1 MTAMPRICCCPCR
14 RRCHPLYASLLLILI
29 VINCATTINGSPAL
43 ISENLEQ
50 DNVIPLTEVDEN
62 GNIETDQID
71 KISIIEESKA
81 ILLTEADQNGNT
93 ENDQIVQ
100 SNGILVPIENGN
112 VLHDHHHQHH
122 NLVKTP
128 AVVATENDQDHLRPR
143 TRQSKN
149 KKSLNIFSH
158 NYLLPKIIK
167 KLRRIEH
174 YDASTLVANANELQ
188 VLIDYAIDW
197 AHSNGLILRTRDH
210 LNTSDLAEFAPF
222 SLFPTPFPRKIF
234 NQALNVQTAM
244 QLLYFR
250 ISKDFEFLKTVHQD
264 IIKTDK
270 VVKSFMEIVEK
281 VYEEGIH
288 QPITLFFQRSDYMLH
303 SSKNDQSEDNYALKQ
318 IEVNGSALGGAGLV
332 TRVTRLHRRML
343 KKAGIEAPKS
353 NVPDNGSDVMTAKAL
368 FHAWQVFG
376 KADAVLLFLVDTN
389 ADMLQFDRR
398 NIQYEFERV
407 SKDQVDVVRLSL
419 TQCTAKLMLDP
430 VDFSLRLVDD
440 GRVIAVVFNQVLM
453 LGSSPSH
460 MELDARLMI
469 ERSTAIKAP
478 SLVFAMSH
486 SKKIQQVLTRPGMVE
501 RFLSGPSEA
510 HLVDKIRQTF
520 AGLWGFEADKEKND
534 QLIQMAI
541 KHPDR
546 YVLKPIGEGC
556 GAHFNYFDE
565 DIPKKLAQLSPIEL
579 NDFILMERLKPK
591 AYRNHFVR
599 AFLPPMINAEVTSEL
614 GIYGCLLGNIS
625 TGQVLLNRQEGH
637 VSKSKLL
644 SSNEGG
650 ICSGTGMIDTPYLVD
665 ID

>member
-1 MTAMPRICCCPCR
+1 
-14 RRCHPLYASLLLILI
+14 
-29 VINCATTINGSPAL
+29 
-43 ISENLEQ
+43 
-50 DNVIPLTEVDEN
+50 
-62 GNIETDQID
+62 
-71 KISIIEESKA
+71 
-81 ILLTEADQNGNT
+81 
-93 ENDQIVQ
+93 
-100 SNGILVPIENGN
+100 
-112 VLHDHHHQHH
+112 
-122 NLVKTP
+122 
-128 AVVATENDQDHLRPR
+128 
-143 TRQSKN
+143 
-149 KKSLNIFSH
+149 
-158 NYLLPKIIK
+158 
-167 KLRRIEH
+167 
-174 YDASTLVANANELQ
+174 
-188 VLIDYAIDW
+188 
-197 AHSNGLILRTRDH
+197 
-210 LNTSDLAEFAPF
+210 
-222 SLFPTPFPRKIF
+222 
-234 NQALNVQTAM
+234 
-244 QLLYFR
+244 
-250 ISKDFEFLKTVHQD
+250 
-264 IIKTDK
+264 
-270 VVKSFMEIVEK
+270 
-281 VYEEGIH
+281 
-288 QPITLFFQRSDYMLH
+288 MLH

-332 TRVTRLHRRML
+332 SRVTRLHRRML

-419 TQCTAKLMLDP
+419 MQCTAKLMLDP

-501 RFLSGPSEA
+501 RFLS
-510 HLVDKIRQTF
+510 
-520 AGLWGFEADKEKND
+520 ADKEKND